1 MNRTGSTQRFS
12 QAGGFIVRTEKKP
25 ERAEKAGEAARA
37 DKTPAPKKDSGGVQ
51 GAERTALIRKG
62 NELYNNGNFSLA
74 ERIFITTGYG
84 DGLAR
89 MGDYHYKKNEYIEA
103 LDMYLKA
110 NDKAKSEQIIERMV
124 FVIREWLGGG
134 DA

>member
-1 MNRTGSTQRFS
+1 MSRTGSAQKFS

-25 ERAEKAGEAARA
+25 EGAEKAGKDGRSS
-37 DKTPAPKKDSGGVQ
+37 APGKGPGGVQ

-74 ERIFITTGYG
+74 ERIFITTGYS
-84 DGLAR
+84 DGLIR

-110 NDKAKSEQIIERMV
+110 SDKAKSGQIIERMV
-124 FVIREWLGGG
+124 FVIREWLSGG